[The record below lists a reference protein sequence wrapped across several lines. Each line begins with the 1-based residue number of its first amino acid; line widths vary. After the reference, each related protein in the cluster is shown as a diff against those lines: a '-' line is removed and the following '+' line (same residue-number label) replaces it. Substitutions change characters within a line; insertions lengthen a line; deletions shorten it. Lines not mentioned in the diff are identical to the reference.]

1 MTLAAVG
8 SLFVLVSFELAE
20 GSVGIG
26 NCAIL
31 FAAVLLC
38 LTADKG
44 DMAANSAPVRFSY
57 YLFFLPERSF

>member
-31 FAAVLLC
+31 FAAVLLLSDC
-38 LTADKG
+38 
-44 DMAANSAPVRFSY
+44 
-57 YLFFLPERSF
+57 